1 MKHLDRQARP
11 FLRPSLFTGVCLA
24 AALTAGCG
32 MMQDSRSSSASASAA
47 ALSPADQ
54 AFATMA
60 AGSGMYEVGVARLAV
75 TRAVNPQ
82 VKAYAQM
89 LVDHHTM
96 ANTELMRL
104 LSARGMKPPTAI
116 PADKEE
122 KTRRLSGSTGAE
134 FDRQFVRGVG
144 IDDHT
149 MDVALFERE
158 SSDGADPELRAWAT
172 KTLPTLQAHLQAA
185 QGLQASVR

>member
-1 MKHLDRQARP
+1 MKNQDRRRPAR
-11 FLRPSLFTGVCLA
+11 FATALLA
-24 AALTAGCG
+24 AAALAAGCG
-32 MMQDSRSSSASASAA
+32 AMRDSSTSSMSASAA
-47 ALSPADQ
+47 AMTPADQ

-75 TRAVNPQ
+75 SRAVNPQ

-104 LSARGMKPPTAI
+104 LGARGMKPPTSI

-144 IDDHT
+144 IDDH
-149 MDVALFERE
+149 MADVALFDRE
-158 SSDGADPELRAWAT
+158 SREGADPELRAWAT

-185 QGLQASVR
+185 QGLQASAR